1 MRVYLVDRNLPGI
14 TKEQLATAQAAAI
27 KVGQEMSAQGKK
39 VRYIR
44 STYVPSESHVMCM
57 FEAEKP
63 EYVKEL
69 NETAKIPFTT
79 IVEAEDLSPR

>member
-14 TKEQLATAQAAAI
+14 TKEQLVAAQAAAI
-27 KVGQEMSAQGKK
+27 KLGKEMTAQGKQ

-44 STYVPSESHVMCM
+44 STYVPSDSHVMCM
-57 FEAEKP
+57 FEAERP

>member
-1 MRVYLVDRNLPGI
+1 
-14 TKEQLATAQAAAI
+14 
-27 KVGQEMSAQGKK
+27 
-39 VRYIR
+39 
-44 STYVPSESHVMCM
+44 M

-69 NETAKIPFTT
+69 NETAKIPLTS